1 MRFSTQAFRPF
12 CEILRPSFFSFS
24 TTFFRDYSGLPS
36 SSPRCVCPVCFG
48 FVQCHDHDVIKGFSL
63 RCPILLRKTKF
74 LHYSFTFSRYSITR
88 SLMSLKWCSHP
99 ASFRHI
105 LVFNISWEFVSSDF
119 KKKDKSNYLQQS
131 SWRMFYLSPSQLSR
145 CLHRVRLPH
154 TELEMGDWSLSAPL
168 LARLFR
174 SLVGRWAPWVL
185 FSLTRLCLGEA
196 GCWGF

>member
-1 MRFSTQAFRPF
+1 MRFWDPA
-12 CEILRPSFFSFS
+12 SFLFNH
-24 TTFFRDYSGLPS
+24 FFKDYSGLP

-119 KKKDKSNYLQQS
+119 YKKKRRSLTIFNNPDEECFISLRLS
-131 SWRMFYLSPSQLSR
+131 SAGVYIACVYRTLSLKWATGASALR
-145 CLHRVRLPH
+145 CL
-154 TELEMGDWSLSAPL
+154 
-168 LARLFR
+168 LACFDPWW
-174 SLVGRWAPWVL
+174 VGEPPESFFL
-185 FSLTRLCLGEA
+185 
-196 GCWGF
+196 